1 MIWSSAQAQVSDGEQ
16 RTPLGLPGVERNVKE
31 PKHRDLRLVA
41 REAQSTRIEG
51 TPIQDILGCHAD
63 MKKPCTMANASASN
77 LATRIGMA
85 RTERISLSLSAATI

>member
-16 RTPLGLPGVERNVKE
+16 RTPLEPPGVERTVKE

-41 REAQSTRIEG
+41 REAQSTRLEG

-63 MKKPCTMANASASN
+63 IRGFGGIVSKLHQDLDVT
-77 LATRIGMA
+77 GG
-85 RTERISLSLSAATI
+85 